1 MVATSVLF
9 DGSAA
14 LGALL
19 RVGRDPVGRLGVVIA
34 LLDPLLD
41 QVASEKKKST
51 DFRRLSTHLHIFFLL
66 PYLCVKTAQGKK
78 TGLYLFSLSHLVSN
92 KHKYRSVAKHSSG
105 EKKSTSMNQNL

>member
-19 RVGRDPVGRLGVVIA
+19 RVGRDPVGRLGVVVA

-41 QVASEKKKST
+41 QVASEKKKNT
-51 DFRRLSTHLHIFFLL
+51 DLRRLSTHLHIFFLL
-66 PYLCVKTAQGKK
+66 SYLCVKT
-78 TGLYLFSLSHLVSN
+78 GLYLSSLSLLVSN

-105 EKKSTSMNQNL
+105 EKKSTSINQNLWLKLN

>member
-9 DGSAA
+9 DGSTA

-51 DFRRLSTHLHIFFLL
+51 DFRRLSTCLHIFFLL
-66 PYLCVKTAQGKK
+66 SYFCVRTSQGKT
-78 TGLYLFSLSHLVSN
+78 TGLYLLVSN

>member
-9 DGSAA
+9 DGGAA

-19 RVGRDPVGRLGVVIA
+19 RVGRDPVGRLGVVVA

-51 DFRRLSTHLHIFFLL
+51 DFRRLSTCLHFFFSC
-66 PYLCVKTAQGKK
+66 PTFACEPHKVKNWS
-78 TGLYLFSLSHLVSN
+78 LSLSFSLS
-92 KHKYRSVAKHSSG
+92 
-105 EKKSTSMNQNL
+105 